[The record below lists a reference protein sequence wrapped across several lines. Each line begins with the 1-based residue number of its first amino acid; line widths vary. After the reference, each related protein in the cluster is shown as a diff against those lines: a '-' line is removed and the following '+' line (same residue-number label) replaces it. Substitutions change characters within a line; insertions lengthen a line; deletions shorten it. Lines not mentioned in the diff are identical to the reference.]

1 MSTSHG
7 NISNAFEVLETETES
22 EDNNKVQETTET
34 NRSTTTPKIK
44 EPKENPLSV
53 FPQVQESTEGVEE
66 DSEMFTSEIGL
77 EDMELSN
84 ILAQEDMDLP
94 NMVEN
99 WKKKGM
105 EDISEEEVKRINDL
119 FIARQWAEIE
129 L

>member
-1 MSTSHG
+1 
-7 NISNAFEVLETETES
+7 
-22 EDNNKVQETTET
+22 
-34 NRSTTTPKIK
+34 
-44 EPKENPLSV
+44 
-53 FPQVQESTEGVEE
+53 
-66 DSEMFTSEIGL
+66 MFTSEIGL